1 MCQSGYTISKIQAHL
16 AKEDFTVSKKS
27 LCLLMKKYR
36 ITGSVADHRTVKP
49 PRKLTDEHYQFL
61 DECMENDE
69 LTATKLQAILKEK
82 YPLLNVSVSTV
93 KRARMEL
100 GWTAKKTRYG
110 ALVSEVNQE
119 KQVEWCREQQ
129 ETGDMESDDVLF
141 TDECT
146 VQLDSH
152 RRVMFYK
159 KGQPVKYKMKAK
171 HPPKVNV
178 WAGISSRGATKVV
191 VFTGRLTATRYVDIL
206 DAYNQ
211 TLETFLLLLCGKHN
225 V

>member
-1 MCQSGYTISKIQAHL
+1 MSQSGYTISKIQAHL
-16 AKEDFTVSKKS
+16 AKEDVTVSKKS

-49 PRKLTDEHYQFL
+49 PRKLSDEHYRFL
-61 DECMENDE
+61 DECMANDDE

-82 YPLLNVSVSTV
+82 YPSLNVSVSAV
-93 KRARMEL
+93 KRARVEL
-100 GWTAKKTRYG
+100 GWTAKKMRYG
-110 ALVSEVNQE
+110 VLVSEVNQ
-119 KQVEWCREQQ
+119 KKRVEWCRERQ
-129 ETGDMESDDVLF
+129 ETGDMEFDDVLF

-152 RRVMFYK
+152 RRVTFYK

-191 VFTGRLTATRYVDIL
+191 VFTGTLTATRYVDIL
-206 DAYNQ
+206 DAA
-211 TLETFLLLLCGKHN
+211 LLPFLDTVYPDGHRFQ
-225 V
+225 